1 MSTNFRAVLV
11 WYSYAAV
18 YVIIFF
24 ILFSLPLE
32 QWLFDLIR
40 RFYSEFISERGWDNI
55 YMLVIL
61 ITSLIINGI
70 VIYIT
75 TAISHRIPG
84 KDKAL

>member
-11 WYSYAAV
+11 WYKFAAV
-18 YVIIFF
+18 YVFIFI

-40 RFYSEFISERGWDNI
+40 RFYSEFIGERRWDNI
-55 YMLVIL
+55 YMSVIL
-61 ITSLIINGI
+61 IIALIINGI